1 MSVTEGDTINYSDAY
16 KQIMKSRGYT
26 QRELAAVIGIAQGSL
41 SCSLKEGN
49 PTLST
54 AGKYL
59 QPLGYKLALVPVGSR
74 LPDGSVVIDQ
84 Q

>member
-1 MSVTEGDTINYSDAY
+1 MNYSDAFR
-16 KQIMKSRGYT
+16 QIMKSRGYT

-41 SCSLKEGN
+41 SSSLKEGN
-49 PTLST
+49 PTLLT

-59 QPLGYKLALVPVGSR
+59 GPLGYKLALVPVGSR

>member
-1 MSVTEGDTINYSDAY
+1 MNYSDAY
-16 KQIMKSRGYT
+16 RQIMKSRGYT

-59 QPLGYKLALVPVGSR
+59 GPLGYKLALVPVGSR
-74 LPDGSVVIDQ
+74 LPDGSVVIDLQ
-84 Q
+84 